1 MLRKEGLIV
10 GAKHRL
16 TGSRKRHRLFVCG
29 AAPISILCA
38 ASFTVLTISTEKPT
52 APTYVTAATPPA
64 SATQPVSQEGILIAV
79 SADSITARSASGYTQ
94 TYFLTPDTTVVTG
107 DASQPVTAAS
117 YFTVN
122 DAVDIVGTVQGGRTF
137 ATSLSNHNLGHG
149 EGPPMDG
156 TAS

>member
-1 MLRKEGLIV
+1 MLRKEGLIM

-38 ASFTVLTISTEKPT
+38 AIFTVLTISTEKST
-52 APTYVTAATPPA
+52 APTHVTAATPPA

-94 TYFLTPDTTVVTG
+94 TYFLTHDTTVVTG
-107 DASQPVTAAS
+107 GTSQPVTAAS
-117 YFTVN
+117 DFTVN

-149 EGPPMDG
+149 KGPPMDG
-156 TAS
+156 TAG